1 MSTFKKVKGAMIPGL
16 ENPVDKLFDKIQEY
30 LENEES
36 NDPKDM
42 DFPLPKPEDIYLKI
56 NENNYLEPIDENYMR
71 RNFNII
77 SAFRD
82 TNENNF
88 KNVLYTVK
96 EIFHKIGDEEYK
108 NLFHI
113 SLAMSKKLSVIGQ
126 LAQRHILLLF
136 FIVRPLF
143 HAKAHP

>member
-82 TNENNF
+82 TNESNF
-88 KNVLYTVK
+88 ENVLDTVK
-96 EIFHKIGDEEYK
+96 EIFHKIGDEWIQLKKYFIK
-108 NLFHI
+108 LVMNGTKIYSI
-113 SLAMSKKLSVIGQ
+113 SV
-126 LAQRHILLLF
+126 
-136 FIVRPLF
+136 
-143 HAKAHP
+143 